1 MALIITNVLSSM
13 TKGVASSFN
22 AVGKTLSAAAILGE
36 GFADQAQRYNEA
48 KERDGLLTAER
59 ETAVATATH
68 KALML
73 EQLAVA
79 RNQMT
84 VAKELATAADLNAAI
99 GERVRAKAQNLTEH
113 QLDELAKSGIDVTDP
128 KVMRKYLM
136 GSSTSTSDDS
146 DTSPEVSLYDQLLAS
161 N

>member
-1 MALIITNVLSSM
+1 MALINTSVLSSM
-13 TKGVASSFN
+13 TKGVANSFN

-48 KERDGLLTAER
+48 KERDGALAAER

-73 EQLAVA
+73 EQLAIA

-84 VAKELATAADLNAAI
+84 VAKELATAADLNASI
-99 GERVRAKAQNLTEH
+99 GERIRAKATALTDT
-113 QLDELAKSGIDVTDP
+113 QLDELAKSGIDITDP
-128 KVMRKYLM
+128 KAMRKYLM

-146 DTSPEVSLYDQLLAS
+146 DTSGELSLYDQLIAS